1 VIILGVILLVIGFV
15 VIHQV
20 EASVPGQDEQLAD
33 RRLDV
38 GRAALATPG
47 IASLLF
53 RRDPSG
59 DLIPA
64 GHRFA
69 GLDAVPIAVL
79 ATEPLLLAEE
89 ARAPEFNQFTV
100 EMCRSAG
107 FTPVVYAA
115 ALVTEPL
122 GSSLSSARTARLRSA
137 GAAATGCARAAGMQ
151 PQRRAPAQ
159 CPMREMKRRVA

>member
-20 EASVPGQDEQLAD
+20 EASAPGQGEQLAD

-38 GRAALATPG
+38 GRAALAPPG
-47 IASLLF
+47 VASLLF

-59 DLIPA
+59 VLIPA

-69 GLDAVPIAVL
+69 GLDAVPVAFL
-79 ATEPLLLAEE
+79 A
-89 ARAPEFNQFTV
+89 
-100 EMCRSAG
+100 
-107 FTPVVYAA
+107 
-115 ALVTEPL
+115 TEPL

-137 GAAATGCARAAGMQ
+137 GAAATGCARAAGML

-159 CPMREMKRRVA
+159 CPMREMKRRAA